1 MPLEAEPTTDVGKL
15 VLATTVTT
23 VRWIKPHRLGSFDRP
38 ATSLGVTAL
47 AQPEACLPAMR
58 VLAFAMDLDT
68 RWVVGPPIVL
78 VLPQVL
84 AVRGPPSTETLK
96 APLVRRHH
104 PALTE
109 IIALRI
115 SP

>member
-23 VRWIKPHRLGSFDRP
+23 VRWIKPHRLGSLDRP
-38 ATSLGVTAL
+38 ATSLGRHGAGATGGVSPGDART
-47 AQPEACLPAMR
+47 R
-58 VLAFAMDLDT
+58 VRDGSGHEM
-68 RWVVGPPIVL
+68 VVAPPIVL

-96 APLVRRHH
+96 APLIRRHH